1 MGKNTKPM
9 LTVLVEGDKLQ
20 QFRDYALSKE
30 VSMGWLVNR
39 LLDRLLSG
47 ELDVMGD
54 TPSIGVTRENIESVS
69 TGLTRENVESIVKSS
84 IDNQLVD
91 SNRDYIEE
99 LIKSCIDSLGIS
111 STGTN
116 HIEGM
121 ARASI
126 EEALE
131 PIKESVSELETY
143 TRSQFA
149 AVRDEL
155 RAISN
160 RSVTTESLAKPL
172 QGRIANAHTSPCKEK
187 PNVDG
192 NTRTWC
198 GFFEM
203 VGMTAMT
210 ATEAQKKE
218 NVDIR
223 TQQIERGLQSATDQ
237 GLGEWAV
244 KRAGR
249 EFVRVDATPEASL
262 PLFPN

>member
-30 VSMGWLVNR
+30 VSMGWVVNR

-54 TPSIGVTRENIESVS
+54 TPSIGAARENIESIFTGLTRENIESM
-69 TGLTRENVESIVKSS
+69 VKFS

-116 HIEGM
+116 NIEGIT
-121 ARASI
+121 RVSI
-126 EEALE
+126 EVALE
-131 PIKESVSELETY
+131 PIKESVNELETY

-160 RSVTTESLAKPL
+160 RSVTTASIAVPAKSLKTEEYMTFTQLAKQLSYEIPE
-172 QGRIANAHTSPCKEK
+172 GVKATSP
-187 PNVDG
+187 
-192 NTRTWC
+192 RTE
-198 GFFEM
+198 GADDLIEF
-203 VGMTAMT
+203 A
-210 ATEAQKKE
+210 ATLGQSYGWHGKKQKFY
-218 NVDIR
+218 R
-223 TQQIERGLQSATDQ
+223 T
-237 GLGEWAV
+237 
-244 KRAGR
+244 
-249 EFVRVDATPEASL
+249 DA
-262 PLFPN
+262 N